1 MTQSQGRFLSWHP
14 ELKGDHHF
22 CSETSWLRQECS
34 EGLSLS
40 VWFLLSSVVRY
51 FTMVCFTFRSSKTW
65 HEELH
70 LVQGWRSF
78 PPHTLQQLSIDCSRG
93 CNWVKPSVFCWHWMS
108 CSSTLIYSR
117 WLPDSLVLRCSFS
130 FPYRYLYVYKHT
142 VDLLI
147 EHGVFCTKEAPLPV
161 ISMAISHLWQ
171 ELSEERRDS
180 VLQYCSQRDFLLDPK
195 AACQEPV
202 CTDGDM
208 RDSQGNSDEASGS
221 SVSTPEEVSAQ

>member
-1 MTQSQGRFLSWHP
+1 M
-14 ELKGDHHF
+14 
-22 CSETSWLRQECS
+22 
-34 EGLSLS
+34 
-40 VWFLLSSVVRY
+40 
-51 FTMVCFTFRSSKTW
+51 
-65 HEELH
+65 
-70 LVQGWRSF
+70 
-78 PPHTLQQLSIDCSRG
+78 
-93 CNWVKPSVFCWHWMS
+93 
-108 CSSTLIYSR
+108 
-117 WLPDSLVLRCSFS
+117 
-130 FPYRYLYVYKHT
+130 
-142 VDLLI
+142 
-147 EHGVFCTKEAPLPV
+147 